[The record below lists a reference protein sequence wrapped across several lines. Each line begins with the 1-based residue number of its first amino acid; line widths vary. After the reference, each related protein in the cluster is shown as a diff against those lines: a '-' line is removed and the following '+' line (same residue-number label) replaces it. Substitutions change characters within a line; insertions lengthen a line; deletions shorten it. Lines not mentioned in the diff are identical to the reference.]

1 MGIRDILDRA
11 GDMFMPKELAPYAG
25 TLATMFAP
33 QLGIPISMALGQLG
47 SAKMNDGKL
56 DPYVAASTLLAGN
69 TTRAKEIRAAGRTGQ
84 GGGNLSQKLGGGIA
98 NVNIGDQSL
107 SGKSLGNMFDPTKV
121 SFGENAGTTFSNE
134 GAYRSIFDKDFNPA
148 NMKSDYNEFNFKPKG
163 EGVFDFGG
171 EFDYIDP
178 DTETFFKSLSLEQKE
193 KIVKESGLDGSVPFD
208 ELTKSNQ
215 LNIANTDTFKEA
227 AAARKVGDTNNL
239 GILNQLGTS
248 AGDTILPGFTNDKG
262 KIDFGKALTT
272 ISAATAVSQIMP
284 LAEEL
289 KKQKALDKAEEGKIW
304 KEWFDGYKR
313 VSGRDYINS
322 PYPDP
327 TLIEKYK
334 QFMATG
340 GRVGYNTGGD
350 TGIIAAAPGMP
361 EGMQLDGRDGMFISQ
376 GVAEKADDV
385 PAMLSKNEFVLTAD
399 AMKGFD
405 KMTGGDG
412 NPRSAAQKMYEMM
425 NQMEAIA

>member
-1 MGIRDILDRA
+1 
-11 GDMFMPKELAPYAG
+11 
-25 TLATMFAP
+25 
-33 QLGIPISMALGQLG
+33 
-47 SAKMNDGKL
+47 
-56 DPYVAASTLLAGN
+56 
-69 TTRAKEIRAAGRTGQ
+69 
-84 GGGNLSQKLGGGIA
+84 
-98 NVNIGDQSL
+98 
-107 SGKSLGNMFDPTKV
+107 MFDPTKV
-121 SFGENAGTTFSNE
+121 SFGENAGTSFSNE
-134 GAYRSIFDKDFNPA
+134 GAYRSIFDRDFNPA
-148 NMKSDYNEFNFKPKG
+148 NMKSDYNEFSFKPKG

-171 EFDYIDP
+171 KFDYSTPHAENLAKFNSMSKEDQL
-178 DTETFFKSLSLEQKE
+178 KSLDEAGNPANLEDKSQIDE
-193 KIVKESGLDGSVPFD
+193 FMEAD
-208 ELTKSNQ
+208 ELGINREEMKKLTE
-215 LNIANTDTFKEA
+215 TDTFKKATEDFTLA
-227 AAARKVGDTNNL
+227 GDTNNL